1 MQNIPVSTAPVRS
14 AWAGLQ
20 GVDLVRIAPLKTS
33 INGTVR
39 IPGSKSVTNRALI
52 MAAAASGPSLIT
64 DILQSDDS
72 YWCVDALRHLGVRIE
87 ETAAGL
93 QIERQGPWMQSGEAF
108 IGSGGTTGRF
118 LTSVLACSATSPVTL
133 TASAQLSARPM
144 RPLFE
149 ALGALGCRFDYG
161 ASPFSFP
168 VTILPPE
175 RRADSVEIA
184 GGQSSQ
190 FLSGLLMGAPLLGR
204 RIEIR
209 LSDDMVSADYVRITL
224 AMLAEFGI
232 EIEAAPAFDRFVVHP
247 GQYQGRQYTVEADA
261 STASYFL
268 ALAAV
273 TGGEITLENLRL
285 ETLQPDIQFVGLLE
299 RMGCQ
304 VSTSAKGLTLQGPAQ
319 LKGGFSIDMQ
329 GFSDTAL
336 TLAAIA
342 PFADGPIEITNVEH
356 MRHQE
361 CDRIAVMAASL
372 AAVGVPVEERRDGL
386 SITPAQPQMARLPT
400 HDDHRIAMSLAV
412 LGARGAGV
420 ELEDPGCV
428 SKTCPRFFEMIA
440 GLGVGVGFPQ

>member
-1 MQNIPVSTAPVRS
+1 MRVAPVSGP
-14 AWAGLQ
+14 
-20 GVDLVRIAPLKTS
+20 
-33 INGTVR
+33 INGSVR
-39 IPGSKSVTNRALI
+39 LPGSKSVTNRALI
-52 MAAAASGPSLIT
+52 MAAAAEGPSTIS

-72 YWCVDALRHLGVRIE
+72 WWCVEALRHLGVRVE
-87 ETAAGL
+87 EGETGL
-93 QIERQGPWMQSGEAF
+93 EIERRGPWVQSSEAF
-108 IGSGGTTGRF
+108 IGSAGTTGRF
-118 LTSVLACSATSPVTL
+118 LTSVLACSAVTALTL
-133 TASAQLSARPM
+133 TASAQLSSRPM

-149 ALGALGCRFDYG
+149 ALATLGGQFRFGGAD
-161 ASPFSFP
+161 ASFP
-168 VTILPPE
+168 VTILPPGPG
-175 RRADSVEIA
+175 ADSVSVA

-204 RIEIR
+204 PIDIR

-224 AMLAEFGI
+224 AMLADFGI
-232 EIEAAPAFDRFVVHP
+232 EIDVTPGFDRFTVHP
-247 GQYQGRQYTVEADA
+247 GQYRGRDYAVEADA

-273 TGGEITLENLRL
+273 TGGEITLENLQR

-304 VSTSAKGLTLQGPAQ
+304 VSTGAQGLTLRGPAQ
-319 LKGGFSIDMQ
+319 LRGGFSIDMR

-361 CDRIAVMAASL
+361 SDRIAVMAQSL
-372 AAVGVPVEERRDGL
+372 AAASVPVEERVDGL
-386 SITPAQPQMARLPT
+386 KISPGTPQMARLPT
-400 HDDHRIAMSLAV
+400 HDDHRIAMSLAL

-440 GLGVGVGFPQ
+440 GLGVGVEFPE